1 MNETGKGAQCNK
13 AIMLITD
20 GAPDYYEKIFARY
33 KRLLNFRV
41 FTFLIGREVARGDE
55 KQVKSMACANKG
67 IASYGWST
75 NVLYNFQTHV
85 KLLYFID

>member
-41 FTFLIGREVARGDE
+41 FTFLIGREVGDK

-67 IASYGWST
+67 GCYMYKCDCIII
-75 NVLYNFQTHV
+75 V
-85 KLLYFID
+85 

>member
-41 FTFLIGREVARGDE
+41 FTFLIGREVGDK

-67 IASYGWST
+67 FTRGIQFSFYSLAHEK
-75 NVLYNFQTHV
+75 FFH
-85 KLLYFID
+85 FHH